1 MTLTSHWDRQY
12 REGDPV
18 WDVGHPTG
26 EVERTLAE
34 CPVPPGRALE
44 LGCGTGAN
52 AVWLARRGFRVAG
65 IDLSPTAIDHARRHA
80 RGCGVDVRFLVG
92 DLREPARL
100 GEPYEFFLDCGCFGA
115 VQLGDRDGYLRSLR
129 KLTRSGAVGLVLT
142 GNADE
147 PEDDE
152 GPPVLTGGQLREA
165 FGGFCEVV
173 RLRPFRFDAARGAGQ
188 RYLGWSCLLR
198 RK

>member
-1 MTLTSHWDRQY
+1 
-12 REGDPV
+12 
-18 WDVGHPTG
+18 
-26 EVERTLAE
+26 E
-34 CPVPPGRALE
+34 CPVPPARALE

-52 AVWLARRGFRVAG
+52 AVWLARRRFRVAG
-65 IDLSPTAIDHARRHA
+65 IDLSPTAIDHARRRA
-80 RGCGVDVRFLVG
+80 RGCGVDVRFFVG

-100 GEPYEFFLDCGCFGA
+100 GEPYDLFLDCGCFGA

-129 KLTRSGAVGLVLT
+129 ELTRPGAVGLVLT

-147 PEDDE
+147 PEDEE

-188 RYLGWSCLLR
+188 RYLG
-198 RK
+198 